1 MTASSKD
8 SNDRGAPD
16 SAAATGDHDTPAATD
31 RDANNA
37 DDAAA
42 ATGEKAGAAH
52 AGNDHDHNDHGA
64 HDGAAATGDHDKP
77 VPVREKRGPVAVG
90 RPRSPLLEIGKGAA
104 WLIGLSLI
112 GQIVAVLFRANPLAI
127 VVLQAVIYDLALGRV
142 GVRWDPSAKDDE
154 QTSYGPALGHI
165 ARGAGAALAVSAAV
179 IALSAAFGWAKV
191 SLHGPTASLGFGL
204 LRSIAIGVRDALMY
218 TGLPI
223 YFLGRARAP
232 KIVAIVFAALA
243 AGAALSFQP
252 AATPAAIALAISAS
266 GAAAVFWAK
275 DGVGW
280 ASAGLLGGFPL
291 FAGVVFRGGLLD
303 VDWRSGALVH
313 GLTADGSPAW
323 LGAAGFLVVAGL
335 KWAQKAASGGG
346 PRTARS
352 AGPK

>member
-1 MTASSKD
+1 MTAPSKD
-8 SNDRGAPD
+8 SNDDGGRDGATVTGDRDKPAVTARDTNDDD
-16 SAAATGDHDTPAATD
+16 SDGAKAAADKAKPA
-31 RDANNA
+31 
-37 DDAAA
+37 
-42 ATGEKAGAAH
+42 
-52 AGNDHDHNDHGA
+52 
-64 HDGAAATGDHDKP
+64 P
-77 VPVREKRGPVAVG
+77 VPAKGGSVAVG
-90 RPRSPLLEIGKGAA
+90 KPRSPLAEIGTGAA
-104 WLIGLSLI
+104 WLIGLSLV

-142 GVRWDPSAKDDE
+142 GVRWDPSTKEDE
-154 QTSYGPALGHI
+154 ETSYGPALGRI
-165 ARGAGAALAVSAAV
+165 AKGAGAALAVTAV
-179 IALSAAFGWAKV
+179 VVALSTALGWAKV
-191 SLHGPTASLGFGL
+191 SFHGPTASLGIGL

-232 KIVAIVFAALA
+232 KIVAIVFGALA
-243 AGAALSFQP
+243 AGAVLSLQP

-266 GAAAVFWAK
+266 GAAAVLWAK

-280 ASAGLLGGFPL
+280 ASAGLLGGFPF

-313 GLTADGSPAW
+313 GLTADGAPAW

-335 KWAQKAASGGG
+335 TWMRKAANGGG
-346 PRTARS
+346 QRTARS